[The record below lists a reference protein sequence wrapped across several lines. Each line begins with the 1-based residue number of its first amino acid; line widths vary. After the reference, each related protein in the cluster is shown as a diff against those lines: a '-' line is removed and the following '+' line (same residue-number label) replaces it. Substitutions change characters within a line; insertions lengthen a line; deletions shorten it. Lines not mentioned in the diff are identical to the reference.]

1 MNLVGISINHKT
13 SSLELR
19 EALHLNHDEIVTFIP
34 RLKESLFSEGVV
46 ISTCNR
52 TEIFG
57 FPKINEFNL
66 SPIIN
71 ELIQFKPVNGI
82 QQEHFLKFFSCGAV
96 RHIFSVASGIDSM
109 IIGDSQILGQVKEA
123 FEISEDLDF
132 AGAALRKIF
141 DTAIK
146 TGKRAIKET
155 KIGEGAVTIS
165 YAAVQVVEKIFSN
178 LDKKSALVIGAGETG
193 ELAAIHLR
201 DKNIGKLAV
210 SNRTIERAEILAE
223 KVHGEIVPFQFLK
236 EQLHNFDIII
246 SATSSDNI
254 IISFEDIRSALKK
267 RKSSPVVLMDI
278 AVPRDI
284 DPDVKKIENVF
295 YHDMDS
301 MKIIVDQNLQRR
313 KDQVPLVQKIIID
326 EMKGFYG
333 WLNTLDVVPTIK
345 TMRSFFEEISN
356 DELEKIKNKV
366 SKEDYLKIED
376 MTRRM
381 MGRILH
387 NPTVKLREFAE
398 TGANIKEV
406 TAHTIILK
414 ELFNLGEAPL
424 NGNEFNEDEH
434 KEDRVNEK
442 E

>member
-13 SSLELR
+13 SPLELR
-19 EALHLNHDEIVTFIP
+19 EALHFNHNEIVAFIP
-34 RLKESLFSEGVV
+34 QLKKSLFSEGVV

-57 FPKINEFNL
+57 FLKDHEINL
-66 SPIIN
+66 SPVIN

-82 QQEHFLKFFSCGAV
+82 KQEHFLKFFSCGAV

-132 AGAALRKIF
+132 AGTALRKIF
-141 DTAIK
+141 DSAIK

-155 KIGEGAVTIS
+155 KIGEGAVTVS

-193 ELAAIHLR
+193 GLAAVHLR
-201 DKNIGKLAV
+201 DKNIGKLV
-210 SNRTIERAEILAE
+210 ISNRTIERAEKLAE
-223 KVHGEIVPFQFLK
+223 KIHGEIMPFQFLK
-236 EQLHNFDIII
+236 ERLHNFDIII
-246 SATSSDNI
+246 SATSSDNF
-254 IISFEDIRSALKK
+254 IISYEDIRSTIKK
-267 RKSSPVVLMDI
+267 RKNSPIVLMDI

-301 MKIIVDQNLQRR
+301 LKIIVDQNLQKR
-313 KDQVPLVQKIIID
+313 KEQVPLVRKIIME
-326 EMKGFYG
+326 EMIGFFG
-333 WLNTLDVVPTIK
+333 WFNTLGVVPTIK
-345 TMRSFFEEISN
+345 AMRSFFEEIRN

-366 SKEDYLKIED
+366 SKEDFIKIED
-376 MTRRM
+376 MSRRM

-398 TGANIKEV
+398 TGVNIKEV
-406 TAHTIILK
+406 TAHTMILK
-414 ELFNLGEAPL
+414 ELFNLGEVPS
-424 NGNEFNEDEH
+424 NGKEINEEEN
-434 KEDRVNEK
+434 KADRVNEK

>member
-13 SSLELR
+13 SPLELR

-71 ELIQFKPVNGI
+71 ELIHFKPVNGI

-132 AGAALRKIF
+132 AGATIRKIF

-155 KIGEGAVTIS
+155 KIGEGAVTVS
-165 YAAVQVVEKIFSN
+165 YAAVQVVDKIFSN

-193 ELAAIHLR
+193 ELAAVNLR
-201 DKNIGKLAV
+201 DRNIGKLAI
-210 SNRTIERAEILAE
+210 SNRTIERAEKLAE

-246 SATSSDNI
+246 SATSSNNI
-254 IISFEDIRSALKK
+254 IISFEDIKAALKK

-295 YHDMDS
+295 YHDLDS
-301 MKIIVDQNLQRR
+301 MKIIVDQNLQKR
-313 KDQVPLVQKIIID
+313 KDQVPLVQNIIID

-345 TMRSFFEEISN
+345 TMRLFFEEIRN

-366 SKEDYLKIED
+366 SKEDFLKIED

-398 TGANIKEV
+398 TGVNIKEV
-406 TAHTIILK
+406 SAHTLILK
-414 ELFNLGEAPL
+414 ELFNLGETPL
-424 NGNEFNEDEH
+424 NGNELNDDEH
-434 KEDRVNEK
+434 KEDSINEK

>member
-13 SSLELR
+13 SPLGFR

-57 FPKINEFNL
+57 FPKIHEFNL

-96 RHIFSVASGIDSM
+96 KHIFSVASGIDSM

-193 ELAAIHLR
+193 ELAAVHLR

-210 SNRTIERAEILAE
+210 SNRTIERAEKLAE

-246 SATSSDNI
+246 SATSSDNF
-254 IISFEDIRSALKK
+254 IISFEDIKSALKK
-267 RKSSPVVLMDI
+267 RKNSPVVLMDI

-301 MKIIVDQNLQRR
+301 LKIIVEQNLQKR
-313 KDQVPLVQKIIID
+313 KDQVPLVQKIIIE
-326 EMKGFYG
+326 EMIGFYG

-345 TMRSFFEEISN
+345 TMRSFFEEIRN

-366 SKEDYLKIED
+366 SKEDFLKIED

-406 TAHTIILK
+406 AAHTLILK
-414 ELFNLGEAPL
+414 ELFNLGETPL

>member
-13 SSLELR
+13 SPLELR
-19 EALHLNHDEIVTFIP
+19 EALHFNHNEIVEFIP
-34 RLKESLFSEGVV
+34 RLKNSLFSEGVV

-57 FPKINEFNL
+57 FLKDHEINL
-66 SPIIN
+66 SPVIN
-71 ELIQFKPVNGI
+71 ELIQFKPVKGI

-132 AGAALRKIF
+132 AGTSLRKIF
-141 DTAIK
+141 DSAIK

-155 KIGEGAVTIS
+155 KIGEGAVTVS

-193 ELAAIHLR
+193 ELAAVHLR
-201 DKNIGKLAV
+201 DKNIGKLAI
-210 SNRTIERAEILAE
+210 SNRTIERAEKLAE
-223 KVHGEIVPFQFLK
+223 KVHGEIIPYQFLK

-246 SATSSDNI
+246 SATSSDNF
-254 IISFEDIRSALKK
+254 IISYEDIKSALKK
-267 RKSSPVVLMDI
+267 RKISPVVLMDI

-295 YHDMDS
+295 YHDIDS
-301 MKIIVDQNLQRR
+301 LKIIVDQNLQRR
-313 KDQVPLVQKIIID
+313 KEQVPLVRKIIME
-326 EMKGFYG
+326 EMIGFFG
-333 WLNTLDVVPTIK
+333 WFNTLGVVPTIK
-345 TMRSFFEEISN
+345 TMRSFFEEIRN

-366 SKEDYLKIED
+366 SKEDFIKIED
-376 MTRRM
+376 MSRRM
-381 MGRILH
+381 IGRILH

-406 TAHTIILK
+406 AAHTMILK
-414 ELFNLGEAPL
+414 ELFNLGEVPS
-424 NGNEFNEDEH
+424 NGKEINEEEN
-434 KEDRVNEK
+434 KADRVNEK
-442 E
+442 K

>member
-146 TGKRAIKET
+146 TGKRTIKET

-193 ELAAIHLR
+193 ELAAVHLR

-301 MKIIVDQNLQRR
+301 MKIIVDQNLQKR

-333 WLNTLDVVPTIK
+333 WLNTLDVVPPIK
-345 TMRSFFEEISN
+345 TMRSFFEEIRN

-366 SKEDYLKIED
+366 SKEDYFKIED